1 MKKLASIEKLEN
13 WIDSYLNFEKTPK
26 KNIFWL
32 DTMKFFCEKFGQ
44 PQNFAPCFH
53 VAGSKGKGSVSM
65 FIASILDEAGYKT
78 GLYTSPHILDFIERV
93 SSPSGAFEEEA
104 YNRAVEEIMSGVQ
117 SIPTEELPGQRPI
130 TWFELVTLFSFL
142 VFRQAKVDWSVF
154 EVGLGGRLDST
165 NIVNPKVSVI
175 TPIEL
180 EHTEF
185 LGDTLEK
192 IAFEKGGIIKENT
205 PVVIAKQR
213 PEIRKV
219 FEKIAAEKH
228 AEAIFVEDAIQDFHF
243 NIKNIS
249 DCIKNNTFSTVNTQ
263 NFKDDS
269 INFHTS
275 SQQNQNI
282 SLMSV
287 SFSSKKFK
295 RPIQTD
301 TLLIG
306 RFQAENA
313 ALAALAVKTA
323 LPNISEEV
331 IERGLAKAK
340 LPARFEILQAPQSFE
355 NIPFLVMDG
364 AHTVNSV
371 RFTMETLSQVFGKTD
386 GRKESENQFSK
397 KTDGRS
403 ENVKACP
410 VVEPSRN
417 HNSEQAIRQTLLFA
431 CAADKDA
438 KDIAP
443 LFKNQFDSVFLTKP
457 GNVKQSDLETLAKAF
472 SDAEIPYDLSE
483 DFETQIKKA
492 FDHANA
498 SKSILLVTG
507 SFYLIAEVKKFLQN
521 HSIICQQPDN

>member
-32 DTMKFFCEKFGQ
+32 DTMRFFCEKFGQ
-44 PQNFAPCFH
+44 PQDFAPCFH
-53 VAGSKGKGSVSM
+53 VAGSKGKGSVST

-205 PVVIAKQR
+205 PVVIARQR
-213 PEIRKV
+213 PEVRKV
-219 FEKIAAEKH
+219 FEKIASEKH
-228 AEAIFVEDAIQDFHF
+228 ARAIFVEDVIQDLHF
-243 NIKNIS
+243 EIKNIS
-249 DCIKNNTFSTVNTQ
+249 NCKKNNTTTTSKNQISNT
-263 NFKDDS
+263 DS
-269 INFHTS
+269 IKNHTS
-275 SQQNQNI
+275 LQQNQNI
-282 SLMSV
+282 SLMNV
-287 SFSSKKFK
+287 SFSSKNFK

-313 ALAALAVKTA
+313 ALAALAVKTV
-323 LPNISEEV
+323 LPNISEDV
-331 IERGLAKAK
+331 IEQGLAKAK
-340 LPARFEILQAPQSFE
+340 LPARFEIVQNPKDFE

-371 RFTMETLSQVFGKTD
+371 RFTMETMNQVFGKTD
-386 GRKESENQFSK
+386 GRSQNN
-397 KTDGRS
+397 R
-403 ENVKACP
+403 
-410 VVEPSRN
+410 
-417 HNSEQAIRQTLLFA
+417 TLLFA

-438 KDIAP
+438 TDIAP
-443 LFKNQFDSVFLTKP
+443 LFKNQFDSIFLTKP
-457 GNVKQSDLETLAKAF
+457 GNVKQSDLETLADAF
-472 SDAEIPYDLSE
+472 DKAEISYDLNE
-483 DFETQIKKA
+483 DFEAQIKKA
-492 FDHANA
+492 FGRANA
-498 SKSILLVTG
+498 NKSILLVTG
-507 SFYLIAEVKKFLQN
+507 SFYLIAEVKKFLN
-521 HSIICQQPDN
+521 NMKG

>member
-32 DTMKFFCEKFGQ
+32 DTMRFFCEKFGQ
-44 PQNFAPCFH
+44 PQDFAPCFH
-53 VAGSKGKGSVSM
+53 VAGSKGKGSVST
-65 FIASILDEAGYKT
+65 FIASILDEAAYKT

-104 YNRAVEEIMSGVQ
+104 YNRAVEEIMGGVKA
-117 SIPTEELPGQRPI
+117 IPTEELPGQRPI

-205 PVVIAKQR
+205 PVVIARQR
-213 PEIRKV
+213 PEVRKV
-219 FEKIAAEKH
+219 FEKIAKEKQ
-228 AEAIFVEDAIQDFHF
+228 AQAIFVEDAIQNLSFE
-243 NIKNIS
+243 IKNIS
-249 DCIKNNTFSTVNTQ
+249 NCIKNNTNITIGSQ
-263 NFKDDS
+263 NFKEDS
-269 INFHTS
+269 IKNHTI
-275 SQQNQNI
+275 SQENKNI
-282 SLMSV
+282 SLMNV
-287 SFSSKKFK
+287 SFSSNIFK
-295 RPIQTD
+295 RSIQMG

-306 RFQAENA
+306 HFQAENA

-323 LPNISEEV
+323 LPNISEDA

-340 LPARFEILQAPQSFE
+340 LPARFEIVQNPKGFE

-371 RFTMETLSQVFGKTD
+371 RFTMETMNQVFGKTD
-386 GRKESENQFSK
+386 GRKENMNQFPDD
-397 KTDGRS
+397 TNGRS
-403 ENVKACP
+403 QDTTWDK
-410 VVEPSRN
+410 
-417 HNSEQAIRQTLLFA
+417 TLLFA

-438 KDIAP
+438 ADIAP
-443 LFKNQFDSVFLTKP
+443 LFKNQFGSNPFDSVFLTKP
-457 GNVKQSDLETLAKAF
+457 GNVKQSDLEKLAKAF
-472 SDAEIPYDLSE
+472 DKAEISYDLNE
-483 DFETQIKKA
+483 DFESQIKKA

-498 SKSILLVTG
+498 HKSILLVTG
-507 SFYLIAEVKKFLQN
+507 SFYLIAEVKKLLG
-521 HSIICQQPDN
+521 

>member
-32 DTMKFFCEKFGQ
+32 DTMKFFCEKFSQ
-44 PQNFAPCFH
+44 PQDFAPCFH

-93 SSPSGAFEEEA
+93 SSPRGAFEEEA
-104 YNRAVEEIMSGVQ
+104 YNRAVEEIMRGVKA
-117 SIPTEELPGQRPI
+117 IPTEELPGQRPI

-142 VFRQAKVDWSVF
+142 VFRQAKVDYSVF

-165 NIVNPKVSVI
+165 NVVNPKVSVI

-192 IAFEKGGIIKENT
+192 IAYEKGGIIKENT

-213 PEIRKV
+213 PEVRKV

-228 AEAIFVEDAIQDFHF
+228 AKTIFVEDAIQELHF
-243 NIKNIS
+243 EIKNIP
-249 DCIKNNTFSTVNTQ
+249 DCIKNNTIIPDNNQFLSN
-263 NFKDDS
+263 NS
-269 INFHTS
+269 IKNHTS
-275 SQQNQNI
+275 SQLNHDI
-282 SLMSV
+282 LLMKV
-287 SFSSKKFK
+287 SFSSVLFK

-306 RFQAENA
+306 KFQAENA
-313 ALAALAVKTA
+313 ALAALSVKIA
-323 LPNISEEV
+323 LPNISEEA
-331 IERGLAKAK
+331 IEKGLAKAK
-340 LPARFEILQAPQSFE
+340 LPARFEIVQAPKEFE

-371 RFTMETLSQVFGKTD
+371 RFTMETMKQVFGKTD
-386 GRKESENQFSK
+386 GRS
-397 KTDGRS
+397 
-403 ENVKACP
+403 A
-410 VVEPSRN
+410 
-417 HNSEQAIRQTLLFA
+417 TLLFA

-443 LFKNQFDSVFLTKP
+443 LFKNQFDSIFLTKP
-457 GNVKQSDLETLAKAF
+457 GNVKQSDLETLAAAF
-472 SDAEIPYDLSE
+472 DQAKIPYDLNE
-483 DFETQIKKA
+483 DFEAQIKKA
-492 FDHANA
+492 FDRADA
-498 SKSILLVTG
+498 TKSILLVTG
-507 SFYLIAEVKKFLQN
+507 SFYLIAEVTNFLREAGREKKISF
-521 HSIICQQPDN
+521 S

>member
-32 DTMKFFCEKFGQ
+32 DTMRFFCEKFGQ
-44 PQNFAPCFH
+44 PQDFAPCFH
-53 VAGSKGKGSVSM
+53 VAGSKGKGSVST

-93 SSPSGAFEEEA
+93 SSPNGPFEEEA
-104 YNRAVEEIMSGVQ
+104 YNRAVEEIMNGVQ

-205 PVVIAKQR
+205 PVVIARQR
-213 PEIRKV
+213 PEVRKV
-219 FEKIAAEKH
+219 FEKIAEEKH
-228 AEAIFVEDAIQDFHF
+228 ARAIFVEDAIQDLNFQ
-243 NIKNIS
+243 IKNIS
-249 DCIKNNTFSTVNTQ
+249 NCIKNNTNITIGSQ
-263 NFKDDS
+263 YFKEDS
-269 INFHTS
+269 IKNHTI
-275 SQQNQNI
+275 SQENKNI
-282 SLMSV
+282 SLMDV
-287 SFSSKKFK
+287 SFSSNIFKK
-295 RPIQTD
+295 PIQTD
-301 TLLIG
+301 TLLLG
-306 RFQAENA
+306 HFQAENA

-323 LPNISEEV
+323 LPNISEDA

-340 LPARFEILQAPQSFE
+340 LPARFEIVQNPKDFK

-397 KTDGRS
+397 KTDCRS
-403 ENVKACP
+403 QNITVA
-410 VVEPSRN
+410 R
-417 HNSEQAIRQTLLFA
+417 TLLFA

-443 LFKNQFDSVFLTKP
+443 LFKNQFESVFLTKP
-457 GNVKQSDLETLAKAF
+457 GNVKQSDLERLADAF
-472 SDAEIPYDLSE
+472 DKAEISYDLNE

-492 FDHANA
+492 FEHANA
-498 SKSILLVTG
+498 HKSILLVTG
-507 SFYLIAEVKKFLQN
+507 SFYLIAEVKKFLR
-521 HSIICQQPDN
+521 

>member
-44 PQNFAPCFH
+44 PQDFAPCFH
-53 VAGSKGKGSVSM
+53 VAGSKGKGSVST
-65 FIASILDEAGYKT
+65 FIASILDEAGFKT

-117 SIPTEELPGQRPI
+117 AIPTEELPGQRPI

-205 PVVIAKQR
+205 PVVIARQR
-213 PEIRKV
+213 PEVRKV
-219 FEKIAAEKH
+219 FEKIAEEKH
-228 AEAIFVEDAIQDFHF
+228 ARAIFAEDAIQ
-243 NIKNIS
+243 NLSSEIKNIS
-249 DCIKNNTFSTVNTQ
+249 NCIKNNTDITIGSQ
-263 NFKDDS
+263 NFKEDS
-269 INFHTS
+269 IKNHTI
-275 SQQNQNI
+275 SQENKNI
-282 SLMSV
+282 SLMNV
-287 SFSSKKFK
+287 SFSSNIFK

-301 TLLIG
+301 TLLLG

-323 LPNISEEV
+323 LPNISEDA

-340 LPARFEILQAPQSFE
+340 LPARFEIVQNPKGFE
-355 NIPFLVMDG
+355 NIPFLVLDG

-371 RFTMETLSQVFGKTD
+371 RFTMETLNQVFGKTD
-386 GRKESENQFSK
+386 GRLQNN
-397 KTDGRS
+397 R
-403 ENVKACP
+403 
-410 VVEPSRN
+410 
-417 HNSEQAIRQTLLFA
+417 TLLFA

-438 KDIAP
+438 TDIAP
-443 LFKNQFDSVFLTKP
+443 LFKNQFESNHSDSVFLTKP
-457 GNVKQSDLETLAKAF
+457 GNVKQSDLERLADAF
-472 SDAEIPYDLSE
+472 DKAEISYDLNE
-483 DFETQIKKA
+483 DFEMQIKKA
-492 FDHANA
+492 FEHANA
-498 SKSILLVTG
+498 NKSILLVTG
-507 SFYLIAEVKKFLQN
+507 SFYLIAEVKRCLN
-521 HSIICQQPDN
+521 L

>member
-1 MKKLASIEKLEN
+1 MKKLASIEKLEK

-32 DTMKFFCEKFGQ
+32 DTMRFFCDKFGQ
-44 PQNFAPCFH
+44 PQDFAPCFH
-53 VAGSKGKGSVSM
+53 VAGSKGKGSVST

-104 YNRAVEEIMSGVQ
+104 YNRAVEEIMSGVKA
-117 SIPTEELPGQRPI
+117 IPTEELPGQRPI

-165 NIVNPKVSVI
+165 NVVNPKVSVI

-205 PVVIAKQR
+205 PVVIVRQR
-213 PEIRKV
+213 PEVRKV
-219 FEKIAAEKH
+219 FEKIAKEKQ
-228 AEAIFVEDAIQDFHF
+228 AQAIFVEDAIQDLDFK
-243 NIKNIS
+243 IKNIS
-249 DCIKNNTFSTVNTQ
+249 DCIINNTFLTN
-263 NFKDDS
+263 DS
-269 INFHTS
+269 LNCNNKCIKYNTS
-275 SQQNQNI
+275 SQENRKI
-282 SLMSV
+282 SLMNV
-287 SFSSKKFK
+287 SFSSKIFK
-295 RPIQTD
+295 RPIHTD
-301 TLLIG
+301 TLLVG

-323 LPNISEEV
+323 LPNISEDV

-340 LPARFEILQAPQSFE
+340 LPARFEIVQNPKGFE

-371 RFTMETLSQVFGKTD
+371 RFTMETMNQVFGKTD
-386 GRKESENQFSK
+386 GRKENMNRFPGEAN
-397 KTDGRS
+397 GRS
-403 ENVKACP
+403 QNTAGA
-410 VVEPSRN
+410 R
-417 HNSEQAIRQTLLFA
+417 TLLFA

-443 LFKNQFDSVFLTKP
+443 LFKNQFESVFLTKP
-457 GNVKQSDLETLAKAF
+457 GNVKQSDLESLAKAF
-472 SDAEIPYDLSE
+472 DKAEIPYDLNE
-483 DFETQIKKA
+483 DFEKQIKKA
-492 FDHANA
+492 LDHANA
-498 SKSILLVTG
+498 HKSILLVTG
-507 SFYLIAEVKKFLQN
+507 SFYLIAEVKKFM
-521 HSIICQQPDN
+521 HP

>member
-32 DTMKFFCEKFGQ
+32 DTMRFFCEKFGQ
-44 PQNFAPCFH
+44 PQDFAPCFH
-53 VAGSKGKGSVSM
+53 VAGSKGKGSVST

-93 SSPSGAFEEEA
+93 SSPSGPFEEEA
-104 YNRAVEEIMSGVQ
+104 YNRAVEEIMSGVKA
-117 SIPTEELPGQRPI
+117 IPTEELPGQRPI

-165 NIVNPKVSVI
+165 NIVTPKVSVI

-205 PVVIAKQR
+205 PVVIARQR
-213 PEIRKV
+213 PEVRKV
-219 FEKIAAEKH
+219 FEKIAEEKH
-228 AEAIFVEDAIQDFHF
+228 AQAIFVEDY
-243 NIKNIS
+243 IS
-249 DCIKNNTFSTVNTQ
+249 DLHFEIKDISECVKNNTDITIGSP
-263 NFKDDS
+263 NFNNIGIK
-269 INFHTS
+269 NHTS
-275 SQQNQNI
+275 LQLGDNF

-287 SFSSKKFK
+287 CFSSNIFK
-295 RPIQTD
+295 RPIQMD
-301 TLLIG
+301 TLLLG

-323 LPNISEEV
+323 LPNISEDA

-340 LPARFEILQAPQSFE
+340 LPARFEIVQNPKGFE

-386 GRKESENQFSK
+386 GRSQNS
-397 KTDGRS
+397 T
-403 ENVKACP
+403 C
-410 VVEPSRN
+410 SR
-417 HNSEQAIRQTLLFA
+417 TLLFA

-443 LFKNQFDSVFLTKP
+443 LFKNQFESVFLTKP
-457 GNVKQSDLETLAKAF
+457 GNVKQSDLETLAVAF
-472 SDAEIPYDLSE
+472 DKAEISYDLNE
-483 DFETQIKKA
+483 DFEKQIKKA
-492 FDHANA
+492 FEHANA
-498 SKSILLVTG
+498 HKSILLVTG
-507 SFYLIAEVKKFLQN
+507 SFYLIAEVKKFLIN
-521 HSIICQQPDN
+521 VHSRDTL

>member
-1 MKKLASIEKLEN
+1 MKKLASIEKLEK

-32 DTMKFFCEKFGQ
+32 DTMRFFCEKFGQ

-53 VAGSKGKGSVSM
+53 VAGSKGKGSVSA

-104 YNRAVEEIMSGVQ
+104 YNLAVEEIMNGVKA
-117 SIPTEELPGQRPI
+117 IPTKELPGQRPI

-165 NIVNPKVSVI
+165 NVINPKVSVI

-205 PVVIAKQR
+205 PVVIARQR
-213 PEIRKV
+213 PEVRKV
-219 FEKIAAEKH
+219 FEKIAKEKQ
-228 AEAIFVEDAIQDFHF
+228 AQAIFVEDAIQDLNFK
-243 NIKNIS
+243 IKNIS
-249 DCIKNNTFSTVNTQ
+249 DCTKNNTNITIDSSNFNNKCIKYNTSLQ
-263 NFKDDS
+263 E
-269 INFHTS
+269 
-275 SQQNQNI
+275 NQKI
-282 SLMSV
+282 SLMNV
-287 SFSSKKFK
+287 SFSSKLFK
-295 RPIQTD
+295 KPIQTD
-301 TLLIG
+301 SLLIG

-323 LPNISEEV
+323 LPNISEDV

-340 LPARFEILQAPQSFE
+340 LPARFEIIQKPKGFE

-371 RFTMETLSQVFGKTD
+371 RFTMETMNQVFGKTD
-386 GRKESENQFSK
+386 GRSQNNK
-397 KTDGRS
+397 
-403 ENVKACP
+403 
-410 VVEPSRN
+410 
-417 HNSEQAIRQTLLFA
+417 TLLFA

-438 KDIAP
+438 ADIAP
-443 LFKNQFDSVFLTKP
+443 LFKNQFESVFLTKP
-457 GNVKQSDLETLAKAF
+457 GNVKQSDLERLADAFKA
-472 SDAEIPYDLSE
+472 AEIPYDMNE
-483 DFETQIKKA
+483 DFEAQIKKA

-498 SKSILLVTG
+498 NKSILLVTG
-507 SFYLIAEVKKFLQN
+507 SFYLIAEVKKFLN
-521 HSIICQQPDN
+521 NMKE

>member
-32 DTMKFFCEKFGQ
+32 DTMRFFCEKFGQ
-44 PQNFAPCFH
+44 PQDFAPCFH
-53 VAGSKGKGSVSM
+53 VAGSKGKGSVST

-93 SSPSGAFEEEA
+93 SSPNGPFEEED
-104 YNRAVEEIMSGVQ
+104 YNRAVEEIMNGVQ

-142 VFRQAKVDWSVF
+142 VFRQAKVDYSVF

-165 NIVNPKVSVI
+165 NVINPKVSVI

-192 IAFEKGGIIKENT
+192 IAFEKGGIIKENM
-205 PVVIAKQR
+205 PVVIARQR
-213 PEIRKV
+213 PEVRKV
-219 FEKIAAEKH
+219 FEKIAEEKH
-228 AEAIFVEDAIQDFHF
+228 ARAIFVEDEIQNLSFE
-243 NIKNIS
+243 IKNIS
-249 DCIKNNTFSTVNTQ
+249 NCIKNNTNITIGSQ
-263 NFKDDS
+263 NFKEDS
-269 INFHTS
+269 IKNHTI
-275 SQQNQNI
+275 SQENKNI
-282 SLMSV
+282 SLMNV
-287 SFSSKKFK
+287 SFSSSVFK

-301 TLLIG
+301 TLLLG

-313 ALAALAVKTA
+313 ALAAVAVKTV
-323 LPNISEEV
+323 LPTISEEA

-340 LPARFEILQAPQSFE
+340 LPARFEILE
-355 NIPFLVMDG
+355 NPLIVLDG

-371 RFTMETLSQVFGKTD
+371 TFTMETLNQVFGK
-386 GRKESENQFSK
+386 RKSEKTESSLQEKKQPEFSESPAPF
-397 KTDGRS
+397 R
-403 ENVKACP
+403 
-410 VVEPSRN
+410 RR
-417 HNSEQAIRQTLLFA
+417 ILLFA

-443 LFKNQFDSVFLTKP
+443 LFKNEFDEIFLTKP
-457 GNVKQSDLETLAKAF
+457 GDVKKADLEGLTRAF
-472 SDAEIPYDLSE
+472 DAAGLSYDFSE
-483 DFETQIKKA
+483 DYKAQIKKA
-492 FDHANA
+492 IKKAGEEEA
-498 SKSILLVTG
+498 ILLVTG
-507 SFYLIAEVKKFLQN
+507 SFYLVAEVNKL
-521 HSIICQQPDN
+521 IA

>member
-32 DTMKFFCEKFGQ
+32 DTMRFFCEKFGQ
-44 PQNFAPCFH
+44 PQDFAPCFH
-53 VAGSKGKGSVSM
+53 VAGSKGKGSVST

-104 YNRAVEEIMSGVQ
+104 YNRAVEEIMSGVKA
-117 SIPTEELPGQRPI
+117 IPTEELPGQRPI

-205 PVVIAKQR
+205 PVVIARQR
-213 PEIRKV
+213 PEVRKV
-219 FEKIAAEKH
+219 FEKIAEEKH
-228 AEAIFVEDAIQDFHF
+228 ARAIFVEDAIQNLSFE
-243 NIKNIS
+243 IKNIS
-249 DCIKNNTFSTVNTQ
+249 NCIKNNTNITTGSQ
-263 NFKDDS
+263 NFKEDG
-269 INFHTS
+269 IKNHTI
-275 SQQNQNI
+275 SQENKNI
-282 SLMSV
+282 SLMNV
-287 SFSSKKFK
+287 SFSSNIFKK
-295 RPIQTD
+295 PIQTD
-301 TLLIG
+301 TLLLG

-323 LPNISEEV
+323 LPNISEDA

-340 LPARFEILQAPQSFE
+340 LPARFEIVQNPKGFE

-371 RFTMETLSQVFGKTD
+371 RFTMETLNQVFGKTD
-386 GRKESENQFSK
+386 GRLQNN
-397 KTDGRS
+397 R
-403 ENVKACP
+403 
-410 VVEPSRN
+410 
-417 HNSEQAIRQTLLFA
+417 TLLFA

-438 KDIAP
+438 TDIAP
-443 LFKNQFDSVFLTKP
+443 LFKNQFESNHSDSVFLTKP
-457 GNVKQSDLETLAKAF
+457 GNVKQSDLETLADAF
-472 SDAEIPYDLSE
+472 DKAEISYDLNE

-492 FDHANA
+492 FEHANA
-498 SKSILLVTG
+498 HKSILLVTG
-507 SFYLIAEVKKFLQN
+507 SFYLIAEVKRCLN
-521 HSIICQQPDN
+521 L